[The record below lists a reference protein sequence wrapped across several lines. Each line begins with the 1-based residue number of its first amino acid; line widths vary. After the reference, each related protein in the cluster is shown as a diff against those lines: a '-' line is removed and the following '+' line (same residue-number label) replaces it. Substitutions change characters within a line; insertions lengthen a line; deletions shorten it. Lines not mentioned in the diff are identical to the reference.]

1 MAYRLLAADYDLTLS
16 LPDHTVSDAVRGAIR
31 RVFETG
37 RYVTLATGRLGSGA
51 EGARALIPGD
61 VPLILCNGGVLASA
75 ADGAVLSET
84 VMDPETAVRV
94 MEWCARFPGTTVV
107 WCRDGLFA
115 DRMNEA
121 AEIYARLSF
130 CAPRLLPSRETAGRS
145 GVHKILLLSTVDTV
159 ERAWETLRRET
170 PFPVNSFPSTPGV
183 LEIVPPGVDKGSG
196 LARAAALLGIPR
208 EEVIAVG
215 DGEND
220 IPMLRWAGLGVAM
233 GNAPESVKA
242 AADIVCPP
250 CDEDGAA
257 WVMEN
262 YLL

>member
-31 RVFETG
+31 RVFEAG
-37 RYVTLATGRLGSGA
+37 RYVTLATGRLSSGA
-51 EGARALIPGD
+51 ERLRALIPGN

-75 ADGAVLSET
+75 ATGEVLSET
-84 VMDPETAVRV
+84 VMDLEAAVQA
-94 MEWCARFPGTTVV
+94 MAWCARFPGTTVV
-107 WCRDGLFA
+107 WCREGLFA

-121 AEIYARLSF
+121 AEAYARLSF
-130 CAPRLLPSRETAGRS
+130 CPPRLLPSREYAARS

-159 ERAWETLRRET
+159 ERAWDMIRQEAFL
-170 PFPVNSFPSTPGV
+170 PVNSFPSTPGV
-183 LEIVPPGVDKGSG
+183 LEIVPPEVDKGIG

-208 EEVIAVG
+208 EEVVALG

-242 AADIVCPP
+242 AADIVCPS
-250 CDEDGAA
+250 CTEDGAA
-257 WVMEN
+257 WLMEN
-262 YLL
+262 YML